1 QKRGEDSYAYEVRIA
16 QSLDGGAT
24 WSGSHVL
31 HDDSVAAEHGFVSL
45 WETPQG
51 EVQAAWLDGRGTGAH
66 ATHGEMQLGFSPL
79 SPEGVPGPTEL
90 IDTRTCDCCQ
100 TDAAWSTD
108 GPVLAYRDRSVEE
121 VRDISVL
128 RRVQG
133 AWQEPV
139 RVHAD
144 GWQIDGC
151 PVNGPAI
158 AAQDRRVAVA
168 WFTAAQDRA
177 RVSVA
182 FSEDGAAHFGP
193 AFALDEGAPLGRVD
207 LVLDGEGSAL
217 VSWMERSEGDA
228 ARVMLRRVHP
238 DGTRSAPVEIARSSA
253 SRASG
258 FPRMVAAND
267 AVILAWT
274 EAGTPSRVRLA
285 RLSLEP

>member
-1 QKRGEDSYAYEVRIA
+1 
-16 QSLDGGAT
+16 
-24 WSGSHVL
+24 
-31 HDDSVAAEHGFVSL
+31 
-45 WETPQG
+45 
-51 EVQAAWLDGRGTGAH
+51 
-66 ATHGEMQLGFSPL
+66 
-79 SPEGVPGPTEL
+79 
-90 IDTRTCDCCQ
+90 
-100 TDAAWSTD
+100 
-108 GPVLAYRDRSVEE
+108 
-121 VRDISVL
+121 
-128 RRVQG
+128 
-133 AWQEPV
+133 
-139 RVHAD
+139 
-144 GWQIDGC
+144 
-151 PVNGPAI
+151 
-158 AAQDRRVAVA
+158 
-168 WFTAAQDRA
+168 RA